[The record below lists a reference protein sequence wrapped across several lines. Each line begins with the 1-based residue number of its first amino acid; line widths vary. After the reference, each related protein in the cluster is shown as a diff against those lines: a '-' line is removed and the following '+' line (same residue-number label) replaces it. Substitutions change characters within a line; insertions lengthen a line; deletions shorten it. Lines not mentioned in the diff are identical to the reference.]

1 MNKIELEINCS
12 EEKLNEIVKLL
23 LETTKSNETVSVVV
37 TQKVA

>member
-23 LETTKSNETVSVVV
+23 LEATKSNETVSLVV